1 MSKLTKQDME
11 ELRECCSYDCEYSGT
26 EDIVQEITAETLEE
40 LGSDTRCPD
49 EVGLEDDKYE
59 FATLDDFLRIFW
71 DKAVERILNVVES
84 QQPTEMC
91 YQGEKDARI
100 YKWNC

>member
-26 EDIVQEITAETLEE
+26 EYIVQEITAEALEE
-40 LGSDTRCPD
+40 LGSNTRCPD

-59 FATLDDFLRIFW
+59 FATPDDFLRIFW

-84 QQPTEMC
+84 Q
-91 YQGEKDARI
+91 
-100 YKWNC
+100 

>member
-26 EDIVQEITAETLEE
+26 EDTLEE
-40 LGSDTRCPD
+40 LGSNTRCPD

-84 QQPTEMC
+84 Q
-91 YQGEKDARI
+91 
-100 YKWNC
+100 

>member
-26 EDIVQEITAETLEE
+26 EDIVQEIKAETLEE
-40 LGSDTRCPD
+40 LGSNTRCPD
-49 EVGLEDDKYE
+49 EVGLEDDIHE

-71 DKAVERILNVVES
+71 DKAAERILNVVES
-84 QQPTEMC
+84 Q
-91 YQGEKDARI
+91 
-100 YKWNC
+100 